1 MDILIFH
8 ICVNIFLLLTL
19 FMNGINIEYDNKINF
34 VFNVYTYYFKMKPR
48 TLLEFFIYFPRSLHI
63 VGLKWIVK
71 LSNAKGVWH
80 ITICY
85 MFYIITFADKTS
97 LC

>member
-1 MDILIFH
+1 MCKYIF
-8 ICVNIFLLLTL
+8 IVIYEC
-19 FMNGINIEYDNKINF
+19 INIEYDNKINF
-34 VFNVYTYYFKMKPR
+34 VFNVYTYYFKTKPR
-48 TLLEFFIYFPRSLHI
+48 TLLELFIYFPRSLHI
-63 VGLKWIVK
+63 VGLKSIIK
-71 LSNAKGVWH
+71 LSKAKGAWH

>member
-1 MDILIFH
+1 MCKYIF
-8 ICVNIFLLLTL
+8 IVVYEC
-19 FMNGINIEYDNKINF
+19 INIEYDNKINF

-48 TLLEFFIYFPRSLHI
+48 TLLELFIYFPRSLHI
-63 VGLKWIVK
+63 VGLKWIIK
-71 LSNAKGVWH
+71 LSKAKGAWH